1 MAELAQSHGVHDGCR
16 PGAPSPVEALMAH
29 PGMGIRL
36 ALFNANEVAVT
47 NDEMS
52 VLDELD

>member
-1 MAELAQSHGVHDGCR
+1 
-16 PGAPSPVEALMAH
+16 MAH